1 MFYLNCNKLA
11 YIPCIWSS
19 FSSIW
24 SSFAAIS
31 WKKVYIF
38 RLWFFI
44 HFFINR
50 TVADRITV
58 RIEVCIWLSVFI
70 VSLILTDVYLIH
82 NKLIYILLKC
92 SHSWGHCIPWKKKWY
107 IGITWRFFLSV
118 LVYYISFWVSLEK
131 TICTDKTKMT
141 KIAFVVWKHLAKF
154 GAKNKT
160 KAKTKT
166 IFFPR
171 NYVWYCF

>member
-11 YIPCIWSS
+11 YIPC
-19 FSSIW
+19 IW

-44 HFFINR
+44 HCFINR

-92 SHSWGHCIPWKKKWY
+92 SHSWGHCIPWKKMVYWDYLAFFFVCVSILY
-107 IGITWRFFLSV
+107 IFLGQP
-118 LVYYISFWVSLEK
+118 WEN
-131 TICTDKTKMT
+131 ICTDKTKMT

-160 KAKTKT
+160 KTKTKT